1 MPINIPESIR
11 HPGSKNGVVL
21 KDGPLG
27 KGVYAALIGEAKP
40 RCILINSKTMDT
52 WFKPTFMSRLM
63 GTNGLVINN
72 KIPDDVMYFN
82 VFK

>member
-1 MPINIPESIR
+1 MPINIPEGIKY
-11 HPGSKNGVVL
+11 PGSKNGVML
-21 KDGPLG
+21 KHGLD
-27 KGVYAALIGEAKP
+27 KGVYATLIGEAKP
-40 RCILINSKTMDT
+40 RCILINSKTMGA
-52 WFKPTFMSRLM
+52 WFKPTFMSLLM

>member
-11 HPGSKNGVVL
+11 YPGSKNGVIL
-21 KDGPLG
+21 NKHSQN
-27 KGVYAALIGEAKP
+27 KGMYSALIGEAKP
-40 RCILINSKTMDT
+40 RCILINSKTMDA
-52 WFKPTFMSRLM
+52 WFKPTFMSLLM